1 MNRPIT
7 AFFSAAMLVAP
18 AFGADSPTKPQGG
31 QTGVMM
37 ERSAGEEMKGMAG
50 NKGVSPAKDMK
61 GLSPAKDVKTVAPPS
76 SVAGKGT
83 QAGVAK
89 GKDAT
94 DKGSK
99 LGMERSL
106 GEERPAPR

>member
-7 AFFSAAMLVAP
+7 VFVAAAMLVAP
-18 AFGADSPTKPQGG
+18 AFGADSPAKPQG
-31 QTGVMM
+31 
-37 ERSAGEEMKGMAG
+37 EMKGMTA

-61 GLSPAKDVKTVAPPS
+61 GMSPASDMKTVAPPS